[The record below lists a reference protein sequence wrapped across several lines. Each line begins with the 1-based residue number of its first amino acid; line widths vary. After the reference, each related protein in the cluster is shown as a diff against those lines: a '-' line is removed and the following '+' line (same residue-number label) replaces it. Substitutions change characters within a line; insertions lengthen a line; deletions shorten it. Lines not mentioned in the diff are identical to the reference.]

1 MFELF
6 DLDGDDNLTFDE
18 FVRLTDL
25 LVNGDDSEK
34 HQFSF
39 AMMDLNDT
47 GVITFPE
54 FASYF

>member
-34 HQFSF
+34 H
-39 AMMDLNDT
+39 
-47 GVITFPE
+47 
-54 FASYF
+54 